1 MTKEP
6 FVADFA
12 AFYESKPTFKTFVE
26 HWAKSRLDVPM
37 QVISRFDDAA
47 KQLITIGSILQGLYI
62 AAFTFGN
69 LKHQVPTWLL
79 CVLFAPLILL
89 IFCAAQAI
97 CVVPL
102 KKEAFD
108 TYALF
113 KSEAGLTDEEL
124 TSAMHKWCQNI
135 DKIADRKHLW
145 LRFAKYFLVINSA
158 ITLLVLLFLM
168 RM

>member
-1 MTKEP
+1 MMEEP
-6 FVADFA
+6 LVNDFV
-12 AFYESKPTFKTFVE
+12 AFYESKPTFKTVVE

-37 QVISRFDDAA
+37 QVIARFDDAA

-113 KSEAGLTDEEL
+113 KSEVGLTDAEL
-124 TSAMHKWCQNI
+124 TGAIDKWCQSI
-135 DKIADRKHLW
+135 DNIADQKHRW
-145 LRFAKYFLVINSA
+145 LKAAKYFLVINSA
-158 ITLLVLLFLM
+158 ITLAVLLALM